1 MSLKAIL
8 DDSVKYIENFNDL
21 LEKEDYKQK
30 SIIYFTADIPIEI
43 ITAAGLIPVRIP
55 SDANGSQGQNNTSS
69 VLQPFIC
76 SKSHQFFDFISKNGK
91 NLFAGIFSENH
102 CDSLQ
107 NIYDVIKM
115 NKTLDDDFQYFRF
128 LLPINRGGNTET
140 KYYSKEMQRL
150 ISWFEN
156 LTGQEITFENLL
168 NSIKLHNEKR
178 NLLMQISTYVRGT
191 DNQKIN
197 MSEFVILKL
206 LTDIIPVDESVN
218 ILNNTIKTISEIKSD
233 EKEVSSLPRVLISGS
248 MFDNY
253 RLFESI
259 EILNQTSVVTDLS
272 FISRSSDF
280 QILLP
285 DNLETK
291 DYNELLMNLAE
302 AYIINKIPD
311 SVHHHPGRRLE
322 YLKNLITNHQINGVV
337 FIQYSFCDP
346 DAFESRSLSHHLE
359 KKMDIPTLTLVT
371 DPQLTNLNQ
380 MITRVE
386 AFMEKI
392 GDY

>member
-1 MSLKAIL
+1 MSLKAVL
-8 DDSVKYIENFNDL
+8 EDSVDYIENFSNL
-21 LEKEDYKQK
+21 LEKEEYKQK
-30 SIIYFTADIPIEI
+30 SVIYFTADIPIEI
-43 ITAAGLIPVRIP
+43 ISAAGLIPVRIP
-55 SDANGSQGQNNTSS
+55 SDANGPQSQYNTNS

-91 NLFAGIFSENH
+91 NLIAGIFSENH

-107 NIYDVIKM
+107 NFYDVVKM

-128 LLPINRGGNTET
+128 LLPIKRGGKTET
-140 KYYSKEMQRL
+140 KYYFKEMQRL
-150 ISWFEN
+150 VSWFEN
-156 LTGQEITFENLL
+156 LTGTQITFENLSS
-168 NSIKLHNEKR
+168 SIQLHNTKR
-178 NLLMQISTYVRGT
+178 ALLTQISKYIR
-191 DNQKIN
+191 DRDHQKIT
-197 MSEFVILKL
+197 MSEYVKLKL
-206 LTDIIPVDESVN
+206 LTDIIPVKESVE
-218 ILNNTIKTISEIKSD
+218 ILNKTVESISKIKSD
-233 EKEVSSLPRVLISGS
+233 KEQGSTLPRVLISGS
-248 MFDNY
+248 MFDNF

-259 EILNQTSVVTDLS
+259 EILNKTSIATDLS

-280 QILLP
+280 QILVP
-285 DNLETK
+285 ELETK
-291 DYNELLMNLAE
+291 DKDELLMNLAE

-322 YLKNLITNHQINGVV
+322 YLKNLIHNHQIDGVV

-346 DAFESRSLSHHLE
+346 DAFESRGLSLHLE
-359 KKMDIPTLTLVT
+359 KNMSIPTLTLVT

-380 MITRVE
+380 MTTRVE